1 MQLCDIKVQPETRPE
16 DVSLHHRPPDTMAKP
31 SETPESPAQS
41 RLSVN
46 KCIRTSAG
54 SDHLHEDL
62 ANAPLAPDV
71 IVKLKPKPGDLQH
84 NAVHQQTVP
93 LAGAEATAI
102 SYNDMKVLPGCLLL
116 PGVTS

>member
-1 MQLCDIKVQPETRPE
+1 MQLCDIKVQPEMRPE
-16 DVSLHHRPPDTMAKP
+16 DSSPHHRPPDTMAEP
-31 SETPESPAQS
+31 SETLVSPAQS

-46 KCIRTSAG
+46 KGIRTSPG

-71 IVKLKPKPGDLQH
+71 VVKLKPKPGDLQD

-93 LAGAEATAI
+93 LAGSESTAI
-102 SYNDMKVLPGCLLL
+102 SYNDMKVLPKFLSLH
-116 PGVTS
+116 GVTS